1 MVSIE
6 EYERKEKES
15 KELTIEITENE
26 NKIKYIEEYS
36 KLSDEINGIKA
47 KYDSD
52 ISTINHSIEKV
63 RSEINARLSEY
74 QTLDSESTKL
84 TEEINQLQNEMNEKI
99 TELSKIE
106 ESIQNYHRE
115 NEILSKKVDKY
126 NELYKKLKEAP
137 LMLLEYFDLESVL
150 IGYTERYERLK
161 YEIENVKSE
170 RNNLDVEYEEK
181 EQLKNAHI
189 SNNENLKNRFIE
201 LERMVNEK
209 NELQKNLNGRIRIIE
224 SECSTINEKKHVII
238 ETYDQK
244 INDQKSKNEA
254 LKEKLNE
261 LDKKIGN
268 FVQTRRAELLRIDT
282 KINKN
287 IKLEEEL
294 SKKRDQLRK
303 DIMMRFSHDAVSDLS
318 KKIEEQFMTLQ
329 NAKVELNK
337 AKEKHSK
344 TKETLLRKSV
354 ILEILER
361 KWSNN
366 GDPYTSPGLQEL
378 DFIYNQTQM
387 ENKALAEVLVTMRE
401 DYSIHLKNYEIVKS
415 HLENSAHEAV

>member
-189 SNNENLKNRFIE
+189 SNKENLKNRFIE

>member
-63 RSEINARLSEY
+63 RSEINARLGEY

-201 LERMVNEK
+201 LEKMVNEK